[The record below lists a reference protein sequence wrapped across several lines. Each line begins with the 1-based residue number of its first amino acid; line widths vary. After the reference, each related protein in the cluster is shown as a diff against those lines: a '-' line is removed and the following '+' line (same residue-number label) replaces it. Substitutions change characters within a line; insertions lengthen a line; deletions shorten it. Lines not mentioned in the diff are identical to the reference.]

1 MNLLISL
8 GILLLVPNI
17 GAAQTV
23 VRGTEANFGPVASML
38 EAFSKA
44 FNPRQDNARWPLYA
58 YDVDEPTLDLCGSY
72 GHVLSAHGP
81 AFVTRVS
88 SDLLDGP
95 PRYMGIQ
102 IGDEPEF
109 RSICGQ
115 ITRDRD
121 AFKHRLDAFLGE
133 IEGFGQILR
142 PGHLA
147 RLVPQFEWNGTDAA
161 CARAL
166 NAGVLSSMTDHPRTP
181 PSHDSDR
188 EGEGFQWIGHIAE
201 SEHSSIEM
209 RWSPVANAAT
219 RSVVDMFNSLSNGG
233 NVWQFIPHD
242 PERIGGSF
250 LITHDDQSHRAE
262 ADTPVTGMWN
272 SHDIEWEA
280 MPTAPSGE
288 SRPFTMWY
296 MSPFCGVDDNE
307 PWYIVSN
314 RKFRID
320 GDWGFR
326 TTLMPF
332 RPLVERLAPRPGSG

>member
-8 GILLLVPNI
+8 GILLLAPSI

-23 VRGTEANFGPVASML
+23 VRGTEANIGPVASML
-38 EAFSKA
+38 EAFSRA

-58 YDVDEPTLDLCGSY
+58 YDVDEPTLGLCGSY
-72 GHVLSAHGP
+72 SHGLSAHGP

-88 SDLLDGP
+88 SGLLDGS

-102 IGDEPEF
+102 IGDEHEF
-109 RSICGQ
+109 QNICEQ
-115 ITRDRD
+115 ITMNRDV
-121 AFKHRLDAFLGE
+121 FKHRLDDFLGE
-133 IEGFGQILR
+133 IEGFGETLHHGR
-142 PGHLA
+142 LA
-147 RLVPQFEWNGTDAA
+147 RLVPQMQWNGTDAA
-161 CARAL
+161 CVRAL
-166 NAGVLSSMTDHPRTP
+166 NAGVLSSMTDHPRTL

-188 EGEGFQWIGHIAE
+188 ESEGFRWIGQIAE
-201 SEHSSIEM
+201 TEQSSIEM

-219 RSVVDMFNSLSNGG
+219 RSVTDVFNNLSNGG

-250 LITHDDQSHRAE
+250 LITPDDQPHRAE

-272 SHDIEWEA
+272 SHDIEWDA
-280 MPTAPSGE
+280 MPTVPSDG

-307 PWYIVSN
+307 PWYVVSN
-314 RKFRID
+314 RRFRID
-320 GDWGFR
+320 GDWEFR

-332 RPLVERLAPRPGSG
+332 RRPVESLAPRPESG